1 MMVALDHRGNV
12 SSLDA
17 FDMVAI
23 WGSKAYPFTTS
34 KERELWE
41 EQRWTMELLL
51 DNIDPLFS
59 YWVRYCIYNMLYCN
73 RCPLMIGDYFQM
85 EERRIICLY
94 GTNDLG
100 WAQELSQKMKGI
112 SEAGVPVELIYVG
125 SNMHEQTT
133 SALRRVMEDKLSWY
147 LSQVNIRIFWL
158 RLQSMR
164 SSRERLGY
172 ASQSDSITQEIDS
185 LLSSDTRS
193 PGWLLVGEGA
203 SGEVLKLWGDQALE
217 SLSNL
222 HARGQKIRRL
232 GFLGALLKSL
242 GTAAAEPC
250 DYSVVTPFSESSNGE
265 SSVCKKCK
273 SIMEKHIM
281 YQCGTC

>member
-1 MMVALDHRGNV
+1 
-12 SSLDA
+12 
-17 FDMVAI
+17 
-23 WGSKAYPFTTS
+23 
-34 KERELWE
+34 
-41 EQRWTMELLL
+41 
-51 DNIDPLFS
+51 
-59 YWVRYCIYNMLYCN
+59 
-73 RCPLMIGDYFQM
+73 
-85 EERRIICLY
+85 
-94 GTNDLG
+94 
-100 WAQELSQKMKGI
+100 MKGI

-133 SALRRVMEDKLSWY
+133 STLRRVMEDKLSWY
-147 LSQVNIRIFWL
+147 LSHVNIRIFWL

-172 ASQSDSITQEIDS
+172 ETQSDSITQELDS
-185 LLSSDTRS
+185 LLNTGS

-203 SGEVLKLWGDQALE
+203 SGEVLKLRGDQALE

-222 HARGQKIRRL
+222 HARGLKIRRL

-242 GTAAAEPC
+242 GPAAAEPC

-273 SIMEKHIM
+273 SLMEKHIM